1 MLNSLRVILL
11 IYLFISI
18 GCSTKSNQIVVDA
31 VSDAQ
36 TQVQLARKAGAEE
49 TTNKDLLEAQ
59 HLLNRAGELMSS
71 GKNREAYRFAMR
83 AYLKAAVSEA
93 IVTADVAENDALEAE
108 KELAA
113 QLDIVEKK
121 RRELERI
128 EAKLEDLKTQFDQN

>member
-59 HLLNRAGELMSS
+59 QLLNRAGELMSS
-71 GKNREAYRFAMR
+71 GKNRDAYRFAMR
-83 AYLKAAVSEA
+83 AHLKAAVSEA

-128 EAKLEDLKTQFDQN
+128 EAELEELKTQFDQN

>member
-71 GKNREAYRFAMR
+71 GKNREAYRVAMR

-113 QLDIVEKK
+113 QLDIVETK

-128 EAKLEDLKTQFDQN
+128 EAELEELKTQFDQN

>member
-1 MLNSLRVILL
+1 MVKKLEVILL
-11 IYLFISI
+11 IHLFISI

-36 TQVQLARKAGAEE
+36 TQIQLARKVGAEE
-49 TTNKDLLEAQ
+49 TTSKDLLEARQ
-59 HLLNRAGELMSS
+59 LLDRAGELMSS

-93 IVTADVAENDALEAE
+93 IITAGMAENDAIEAA

-113 QLDIVEKK
+113 QLDIVETK

-128 EAKLEDLKTQFDQN
+128 EAQLEELKTQFDQN

>member
-11 IYLFISI
+11 IYFFISI
-18 GCSTKSNQIVVDA
+18 GCSKKSSQIVVDA

-36 TQVQLARKAGAEE
+36 TQVQLARKAGAAE

-59 HLLNRAGELMSS
+59 QLLNRAGELMSS
-71 GKNREAYRFAMR
+71 SKNREAYRFAMR

-93 IVTADVAENDALEAE
+93 IVTADVAENDALESE

-128 EAKLEDLKTQFDQN
+128 EAKLEELKTQFDQN

>member
-59 HLLNRAGELMSS
+59 QLLNRAGELMSS

-113 QLDIVEKK
+113 QLDIVETK

-128 EAKLEDLKTQFDQN
+128 EAELEELKTQFDQN

>member
-59 HLLNRAGELMSS
+59 QLLNRAGELISS
-71 GKNREAYRFAMR
+71 GKNREAYRVAMR

-113 QLDIVEKK
+113 QLDIVETK

-128 EAKLEDLKTQFDQN
+128 EAELEELKTQFDQN

>member
-11 IYLFISI
+11 IYFFISI
-18 GCSTKSNQIVVDA
+18 GCSKKSSQIVVDA

-36 TQVQLARKAGAEE
+36 TQVQLARKAGAAE

-59 HLLNRAGELMSS
+59 QLLNRAGELMSS

-83 AYLKAAVSEA
+83 AYLKAAVSEE

-128 EAKLEDLKTQFDQN
+128 EAKLEELKTQFDQN

>member
-11 IYLFISI
+11 IYFFISI
-18 GCSTKSNQIVVDA
+18 GCSKKSSQIVVDA

-36 TQVQLARKAGAEE
+36 TQVQLARKAGAAE

-59 HLLNRAGELMSS
+59 QLLNRAGELMSS

-128 EAKLEDLKTQFDQN
+128 EAKLEELKTQFDQN

>member
-11 IYLFISI
+11 IYFFISI
-18 GCSTKSNQIVVDA
+18 GCSKKSSQIVVDA

-36 TQVQLARKAGAEE
+36 TQVQLARKAGAAE

-59 HLLNRAGELMSS
+59 QLLNRAGELMSS

-113 QLDIVEKK
+113 QLDIAEKK

-128 EAKLEDLKTQFDQN
+128 EAKLEELKTQFDQN

>member
-36 TQVQLARKAGAEE
+36 TQVQLARKAGAGE
-49 TTNKDLLEAQ
+49 TTHKDLLEAQ
-59 HLLNRAGELMSS
+59 QLLNRAGELMSS
-71 GKNREAYRFAMR
+71 GKNREAYRVAMR

-113 QLDIVEKK
+113 QLDIVETK

-128 EAKLEDLKTQFDQN
+128 EAELEELKTQFDQN

>member
-11 IYLFISI
+11 IYFFISI
-18 GCSTKSNQIVVDA
+18 GCSKKTSQIVVDA

-36 TQVQLARKAGAEE
+36 TQVQLARKAGAAE

-59 HLLNRAGELMSS
+59 QLLNRAGALMSS

-93 IVTADVAENDALEAE
+93 IVTADVAENAALDAE

-113 QLDIVEKK
+113 QLDIVGKK

-128 EAKLEDLKTQFDQN
+128 EAKLEELKTQFDQN

>member
-11 IYLFISI
+11 IYFFISI
-18 GCSTKSNQIVVDA
+18 GCSKKSSQIVVDA

-36 TQVQLARKAGAEE
+36 TQVQLARKAGAAE

-59 HLLNRAGELMSS
+59 QLLNRAGELMSS

-108 KELAA
+108 KEQAA

-128 EAKLEDLKTQFDQN
+128 EAKLEELKTQFEQN

>member
-59 HLLNRAGELMSS
+59 QLLNRAGELMSS

-128 EAKLEDLKTQFDQN
+128 EAKLEELKTQFDQN

>member
-1 MLNSLRVILL
+1 M
-11 IYLFISI
+11 
-18 GCSTKSNQIVVDA
+18 VDA

-36 TQVQLARKAGAEE
+36 TQVQLARKAGAAE

-59 HLLNRAGELMSS
+59 QLLNHAGELMSS

-128 EAKLEDLKTQFDQN
+128 EAKLEELKTQFDQN

>member
-11 IYLFISI
+11 TYLFISI

-59 HLLNRAGELMSS
+59 QLLNRAGELMSS
-71 GKNREAYRFAMR
+71 GKNREAYRVAMR

-113 QLDIVEKK
+113 QLDIVETK

-128 EAKLEDLKTQFDQN
+128 EAELEELKTQFDQN

>member
-11 IYLFISI
+11 IYFFISL
-18 GCSTKSNQIVVDA
+18 GCSKKSSQIVVDA

-36 TQVQLARKAGAEE
+36 TQVQLARKAGAAE

-59 HLLNRAGELMSS
+59 QLLNRAGELMSS

-128 EAKLEDLKTQFDQN
+128 EAKLEELKTQFDQN

>member
-11 IYLFISI
+11 IYFFISI
-18 GCSTKSNQIVVDA
+18 GCSKKSSQIVVDA

-36 TQVQLARKAGAEE
+36 TQVQLARKAGAAE

-59 HLLNRAGELMSS
+59 QLLNRAGELMSS
-71 GKNREAYRFAMR
+71 GKNREAYRVAMR
-83 AYLKAAVSEA
+83 AYLKATVSEA

-113 QLDIVEKK
+113 QLDIVETK

-128 EAKLEDLKTQFDQN
+128 EAELEELKTQFDQN

>member
-11 IYLFISI
+11 IYFFISI
-18 GCSTKSNQIVVDA
+18 GCSKKSSQIVVDA

-36 TQVQLARKAGAEE
+36 TQVQLARKAGAAE

-59 HLLNRAGELMSS
+59 QLLNRAGELMSS

-93 IVTADVAENDALEAE
+93 IVTADVAENDALESE

-128 EAKLEDLKTQFDQN
+128 EAKLEELKTQFDQN

>member
-59 HLLNRAGELMSS
+59 QLLNRAGELMSS
-71 GKNREAYRFAMR
+71 GKNREAYRVAMR

-113 QLDIVEKK
+113 QLDIVETK

-128 EAKLEDLKTQFDQN
+128 EAELEELKTQFDQN

>member
-71 GKNREAYRFAMR
+71 GKNREAYRVAMR

-128 EAKLEDLKTQFDQN
+128 EAKLEELKTQFDQN